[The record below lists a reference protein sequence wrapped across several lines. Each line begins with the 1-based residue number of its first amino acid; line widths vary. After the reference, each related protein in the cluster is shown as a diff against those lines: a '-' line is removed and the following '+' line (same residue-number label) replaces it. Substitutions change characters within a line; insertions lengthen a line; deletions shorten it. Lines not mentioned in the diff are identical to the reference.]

1 MRTFIDAFVTLVV
14 VLPALSALAQELGPA
29 PRGGEE
35 DIAFSVAALPAEE
48 VAVAPNDR
56 AAVVNLYRTVYLASQ
71 SAAAGWTGNRNT
83 CNAGTT
89 TQEYADATIL
99 RVNYYR
105 AMAGLPGTVTLSNA
119 WSAKCQEA
127 ALMMSVAGQLSHTPD
142 VNWACSTA
150 GGREAAGK
158 SNLALGAAGPGA
170 IDLYVDDHGS
180 GNSAAGHRRWILYP
194 PASWMGAGSIPSGG
208 GWAAQALWVIGGA
221 GTRPATPAWVAWP
234 PPGFVP
240 YQVLPRSS
248 QRWSFSYPGATF
260 SNTKV
265 YMQRAGT
272 DVALTLEPMSQGY
285 GDNTIVW
292 VPQGVPTTAPA
303 SDLTY
308 TVTVSN
314 VVVSS
319 QARQFTYQVTIID
332 PASVIDT
339 VAPRVTIGSPA
350 PGVEVGTSSVV
361 VTGTATDNVGVAA
374 VEFKVLNAAGTNAW
388 QTAQGTA
395 SWTAA
400 VTNLY
405 PGTNTIR
412 VRATDAQ
419 GNVSPH
425 VDLPII
431 FAPRQ
436 ELMLTSIGEG
446 TLTPYA
452 DGTNLVVGRTY
463 TMLAMPGPGSLF
475 SHWSG
480 AVQPDALRPITNTP
494 QVTFLMQTGLW
505 LQAHFVASPFFAAR
519 GTYNG
524 LFYET
529 SGVRPE
535 SSGFFTLTVGGRG
548 GYTAKLR
555 LGATEYATSGQL
567 NLDGQATNHVPRPG
581 TNCLTV
587 AWALDLDPGR
597 TNGLTGRILDCG
609 GGWMAELLGDR
620 APVYGPGEV
629 SPFAGKYTFLLPG
642 THEPSRTN
650 EPAGDGFGAVTVA
663 TNGVLSLSGRT
674 ADGKVVSQSVSVS
687 TNGLWPLYVPLYG
700 GEGSLVGWVQ
710 VATNPPASYHLS
722 SGRVG
727 WIKPVRSASP
737 YYPEGFSVE
746 TTLGGSAY
754 KARNGWPVTNGIL
767 TFTGGGLETPLTNC
781 VTLTLTNTLI
791 ACGSGKVLATLT
803 RSNGTFSGSFTVP
816 PTNTAVTFQG
826 AILQGPGFGSGYFK
840 HAGQSGQVSLSA
852 SE

>member
-1 MRTFIDAFVTLVV
+1 MDAFVTLVV

-35 DIAFSVAALPAEE
+35 DTAFSVAALPAGEA
-48 VAVAPNDR
+48 AVAPNDR

-71 SAAAGWTGNRNT
+71 SAAPGWTGNRNS

-89 TQEYADATIL
+89 TQAYADATLL

-105 AMAGLPGTVTLSNA
+105 AMAGLPGTVTLSNT
-119 WSAKCQEA
+119 WNGKCQEA
-127 ALMMSVAGQLSHTPD
+127 ALMMSVAGQLSHAPGT
-142 VNWACSTA
+142 NWACSTA
-150 GGREAAGK
+150 GGREAAGR
-158 SNLALGAAGPGA
+158 SNLALGSTGPGA
-170 IDLYVDDHGS
+170 IDLYMDDPGS
-180 GNSAAGHRRWILYP
+180 GNTAAGHRRWILYP
-194 PASWMGAGSIPSGG
+194 PTQWMGTGSIPSGD
-208 GWAAQALWVIGGA
+208 GWAAHALWVIGGA

-234 PPGFVP
+234 PSGFVP

-248 QRWSFSYPGATF
+248 QRWSFSYPGASF
-260 SNTKV
+260 SGARV
-265 YMQRAGT
+265 FMQRAGT
-272 DVALTLEPMSQGY
+272 DVTLTLEPMSQGY

-292 VPQGVPTTAPA
+292 VPQGVPTSIPA

-308 TVTVSN
+308 VVTVSN

-319 QARQFTYQVTIID
+319 QARLFTYQVTLID
-332 PASVIDT
+332 PDTAPVTDT
-339 VAPRVTIGSPA
+339 VAPTLTILSPA
-350 PGVEVGTSSVV
+350 PDSEVDIPRVL

-374 VEFKVLNAAGTNAW
+374 VEFRVLNTAGTNSW
-388 QTAQGTA
+388 QAAPGTA
-395 SWTAA
+395 HWTAT
-400 VTNLY
+400 VTNLS
-405 PGTNTIR
+405 PGTNLIR
-412 VRATDAQ
+412 VRAADGQ
-419 GNVSPH
+419 GNVSSPAELA
-425 VDLPII
+425 VLYW
-431 FAPRQ
+431 PRQ
-436 ELMLTSIGEG
+436 ALKLTVSGAG
-446 TLTPYA
+446 TLSPYA

-475 SHWSG
+475 SHWSA

-505 LQAHFVASPFFAAR
+505 LQAHFVTSPFFAAR

-535 SSGFFTLTVGGRG
+535 SSGCFTLTVGGRG

-567 NLDGQATNHVPRPG
+567 NQDGQATNHVTRPG

-587 AWALDLDPGR
+587 AWALALDPGQ

-629 SPFAGKYTFLLPG
+629 SPFTGKYTFLLPG

-674 ADGKVVSQSVSVS
+674 ADGKAISQSASVS

-700 GEGSLVGWVQ
+700 GGGSLMGWVQ
-710 VATNPPASYHLS
+710 VATDPPASHHLS
-722 SGRVG
+722 GARVS
-727 WIKPVRSASP
+727 WIKPVRSGSA
-737 YYPEGFSVE
+737 YYPGGFSVE
-746 TTLGGSAY
+746 TTLWGSAY

-840 HAGQSGQVSLSA
+840 HAGQSGQVSLSP